1 MSVYFGE
8 CFFSLCAGI
17 VSDDL
22 STEKESKRARVEVSD
37 DTEDEES
44 VSWNIEIH
52 KDETNTE
59 NDQSPDDRVEIKVEH
74 TDNITSSISSV
85 SEEKQDRQ
93 NDSVEEKE
101 ANEKVNETDI
111 SMSTEL
117 CEKTE
122 ITLNARSE
130 SESNLNESREESETE
145 EKQDRH
151 DDSVEEVKANKKFT
165 ETELSM
171 TTELCE
177 KTEITLNARNENE
190 AYLNES
196 REESVTEEA
205 AAEES
210 SSNIEQDQESQKV
223 KDEFIYRLLR
233 FDESYTDGLRP
244 KDIYSSI
251 CLEKHVEEGSKNGYM
266 YKSRYISCCKTMNAL
281 RRLGGECRKM
291 SYAVRE
297 VVRINITKLDRNQVK
312 VIDLTDYGT
321 RKKHINESS
330 RAWGY
335 AYRFE
340 EVILEPIT
348 HVPKEC
354 VEKIGKVHERS
365 FIKDE
370 HIKLD

>member
-1 MSVYFGE
+1 MGMKRK
-8 CFFSLCAGI
+8 GI
-17 VSDDL
+17 VSDD
-22 STEKESKRARVEVSD
+22 SCTAKESKRARIEVSG

-44 VSWNIEIH
+44 WNIEID
-52 KDETNTE
+52 KSETSSE
-59 NDQSPDDRVEIKVEH
+59 NDQSPNERVEIKVEH
-74 TDNITSSISSV
+74 TDNNTSSISSI
-85 SEEKQDRQ
+85 SEDKQDRQ
-93 NDSVEEKE
+93 NESVNEEE
-101 ANEKVNETDI
+101 ANEKVTETDI

-117 CEKTE
+117 REKNE
-122 ITLNARSE
+122 ITLYKRNE
-130 SESNLNESREESETE
+130 NETNLNESREESETE

-196 REESVTEEA
+196 REESVTGEA
-205 AAEES
+205 TAEES
-210 SSNIEQDQESQKV
+210 SSNIEQDQESQKA

-251 CLEKHVEEGSKNGYM
+251 CLEKHVEKGSRNG

-348 HVPKEC
+348 HVPKEMRG
-354 VEKIGKVHERS
+354 ENRKGA
-365 FIKDE
+365 
-370 HIKLD
+370 